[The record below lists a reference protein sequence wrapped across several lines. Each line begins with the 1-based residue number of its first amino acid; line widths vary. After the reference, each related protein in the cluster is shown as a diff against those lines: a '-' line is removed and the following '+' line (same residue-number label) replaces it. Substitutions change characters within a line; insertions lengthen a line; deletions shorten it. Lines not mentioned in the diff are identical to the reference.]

1 MQKEEFKSGFVSI
14 LGKPNVGKST
24 LLNKLLKQKVSIVSP
39 KPQTT
44 RNNITGILNGDN
56 YQIVFLDT
64 PGIHKTKNSLDD
76 YMQKS
81 INASV
86 KDVDVILY
94 LLDANKNFSDELESI
109 ETYSKICPLILI
121 VNKIDEVNYQKLFPK
136 MAGLNSLNNVKE
148 IVPISA
154 IKGDNVDE
162 VVKCILKYLPEGPMY
177 YSKDDVTDK
186 TEQFMAS
193 EIIREKSLWL
203 LQDEIPH
210 GIAVQIEEFKE
221 EDDLDRISATIF
233 VEKESHKN
241 IVIGSKG
248 SMLKKIGEA
257 SRKELERMLD
267 KKVFLALWVK
277 VKEKWRESDLLIN
290 NLGYNKKDIQ

>member
-94 LLDANKNFSDELESI
+94 LLDANKNFNDELESI
-109 ETYSKICPLILI
+109 ETYSKICPLILL

-162 VVKCILKYLPEGPMY
+162 VVKCILKYLHEGPMY

-290 NLGYNKKDIQ
+290 NLGYNKKEIQ

>member
-44 RNNITGILNGDN
+44 RNNITGILNGED

-94 LLDANKNFSDELESI
+94 LLDANKNFNDELESI
-109 ETYSKICPLILI
+109 ETYSKICPLILL
-121 VNKIDEVNYQKLFPK
+121 VNKIDEVNFQKLFPK
-136 MAGLNSLNNVKE
+136 MAGLNSLSNVKE

-267 KKVFLALWVK
+267 KKVFLSLWVK